1 MGLTES
7 LLSTITPNVIAS
19 ASKYFGE
26 SSTSTERGLAIAMS
40 SVLAA
45 TSKLAA
51 SDGGAGLADLVKAH
65 PVDSGTLGNLA
76 TLFSPAA
83 NGSSII
89 GSGQQLLGTL
99 FGPRTT
105 AVTSTIESLA
115 GIRNSSASSML
126 TMAAPIVM
134 GFLARH
140 QATEGLTSRA
150 LANQL
155 VSERDS
161 LARALPDGMRI
172 ALGVAAPLGAKVSSH
187 AQSAPL
193 ALGFAPAAVATAEP
207 AVHRTRW
214 VVPLAILLGLLA
226 IGAFLLTRMREGP
239 AFPTEASAPT
249 ARTEAP
255 TSTTETPAPT
265 STTEASAPSSNT
277 EAPASREESPPVAA
291 PAGPSLSL
299 SPDSPGYELVTF
311 LGKGSAG
318 QLPKTFAFDGLNF
331 LFNSTQL
338 TAQSVPTVAALAR
351 ILNAYPNATVQLSGY
366 TDSIG
371 RPEANKK
378 LSIDRANAVRDQL
391 VSAGVAASRIETQGL
406 GEENPIASNDTDEG
420 RAKNRRL
427 ELTVTKM

>member
-7 LLSTITPNVIAS
+7 LLSTINPNVIAS

-26 SSTSTERGLAIAMS
+26 SPASTESGLRLAMS

-65 PVDSGTLGNLA
+65 PVDGGTLGNLA
-76 TLFSPAA
+76 TLFSPGA

-105 AVTSTIESLA
+105 AVISTIESLA

-140 QATEGLTSRA
+140 QATEGLSTKA

-161 LARALPDGMRI
+161 LARVLPDGVRT
-172 ALGVAAPLGAKVSSH
+172 ALGVGAPLGAKARS
-187 AQSAPL
+187 QSAPL

-207 AVHRTRW
+207 VVHRTRW
-214 VVPLAILLGLLA
+214 ILPLAILLGLLV
-226 IGAFLLTRMREGP
+226 IGAFLATRLRES
-239 AFPTEASAPT
+239 PTLPTQAAAPT
-249 ARTEAP
+249 VSTEAP
-255 TSTTETPAPT
+255 TSTTQTPAPAP
-265 STTEASAPSSNT
+265 TTEASASSASA
-277 EAPASREESPPVAA
+277 EAAASRAESPPAA
-291 PAGPSLSL
+291 ASAAQSLNL

-311 LGKGSAG
+311 LGRGSDA
-318 QLPKTFAFDGLNF
+318 QLPKTFAFEGLNF

-338 TAQSVPTVAALAR
+338 TAQSVPTVAALVK

-371 RPEANKK
+371 RPDANKK

-391 VSAGVAASRIETQGL
+391 VSAGVAASRIATQGL
-406 GEENPIASNDTDEG
+406 GEANPIASNDTDEG